1 MTDTEKRTAEKLRAE
16 GYSYNMISKTLGI
29 SLSTVKSHIRRKTKI
44 VPHPQTDSPSGILC
58 KRCGATL
65 VNTPGHR
72 QKIFCSKSCQERYW
86 REHRDISLCESLV
99 SCTCAGCGKEILDYK
114 GKHRKY
120 CSHKC
125 YIAVRYGRC
134 CNE

>member
-1 MTDTEKRTAEKLRAE
+1 MKLLRLRAE
-16 GYSYNMISKTLGI
+16 GYSYNMISKTFGI
-29 SLSTVKSHIRRKTKI
+29 SLSTVKSHILRKAKKEQYS
-44 VPHPQTDSPSGILC
+44 PTDSHNVIFC
-58 KRCGATL
+58 KRGGAPL

-72 QKIFCSKSCQERYW
+72 QKTFCSKSCQERYW
-86 REHRDISLCESLV
+86 REHRDISLCKSLV
-99 SCTCAGCGKEILDYK
+99 SCICASCGKEILDYK

-120 CSHKC
+120 CSHQC